1 MLMCLV
7 HSVILNYNECAAMLL
22 AAVLGKKKQ
31 FSENPGTASETAT
44 STVRS
49 GEVEQF
55 EDIAR
60 NWRYRNDTTCF

>member
-1 MLMCLV
+1 MCC
-7 HSVILNYNECAAMLL
+7 HATSSSV
-22 AAVLGKKKQ
+22 GKEKQ
-31 FSENPGTASETAT
+31 FSENSGTASETAT

-60 NWRYRNDTTCF
+60 NWAL